1 MPPNLLATRRGRL
14 GAFFALYVT
23 EGIPLGFA
31 ITAIATYLRRLDVS
45 PTEIGA
51 FVGSF
56 YLPWSFKWAFGPVV
70 DVFRSVRFG
79 HYRAW
84 IVAMQ
89 VLMALSLTSLV
100 MLDLPQQLALF
111 TGLLLLHNTFGAV
124 QDVAIDALACNTLA
138 ENERGLANGLMFAGA
153 ALGQAIGGSGV
164 LMLTPYTGFQSTFFF
179 VGLAILA
186 VTGLVVLP
194 MKEVVVAAAATA
206 RDGAA
211 QTGRGLAHVLGEMR
225 QFSVAAF
232 RAFLGSR
239 GAYAGVL
246 FCLLPA
252 GAMSLGLAL
261 QSNLSVELGFDDAQ
275 VASLTLW
282 STLVSGASMVLGGW
296 MSDRLGR
303 RRTLAVYT
311 ALMSLPC
318 LYLAW
323 MLSAQGHVMPRPASA
338 RELDPVLVQAM
349 WVATMAYNVF
359 MGLQYGTRTAA
370 MMDVTDPRVAGT
382 QFTAYMALS
391 NLAIATSA
399 TWQGVAIDAWGYPT
413 TLLID
418 AALGL
423 LGLALLPLLK
433 PAAASAPQADDAP
446 VRRAR
451 ALALGLGLVCL
462 VWLPFFRHA
471 EWGGAARPILDTLFT
486 VGFVAGL
493 LVLLAGKVLMPSA
506 PALRWAPWV
515 AAGLLVLALRNHLAK
530 LAGLWTWAEPLPQLG
545 QAVLIVCAVTAAVQ
559 LQRLS
564 RQTWGDMA
572 VRADARTGA

>member
-1 MPPNLLATRRGRL
+1 MLPNLLATRRGRL

-31 ITAIATYLRRLDVS
+31 VTAIATYLRRLDVS

-51 FVGSF
+51 FVASF

-70 DVFRSVRFG
+70 DVFRSARFG

-84 IVAMQ
+84 IIAMQ
-89 VLMALSLTSLV
+89 LLMAASLSGLV
-100 MLDLPQQLALF
+100 LLDLPQQLALF
-111 TGLLLLHNTFGAV
+111 TALLFVHNTFGAV

-153 ALGQAIGGSGV
+153 SLGQAIGGSGV
-164 LMLTPYTGFQSTFFF
+164 LMLTPYTGFQPTFFF
-179 VGLAILA
+179 VGLAILS

-194 MKEVVVAAAATA
+194 MKEAVAEAAASAA
-206 RDGAA
+206 AGAA
-211 QTGRGLAHVLGEMR
+211 RVRRGAGEVMAEMR
-225 QFSVAAF
+225 QFSVQAF

-239 GAYAGVL
+239 GAFAGVL

-261 QSNLSVELGFDDAQ
+261 QSNLSVELGFNDAQ
-275 VASLTLW
+275 VAAITLW
-282 STLVSGASMVLGGW
+282 STIASGLAMVLGGW
-296 MSDRLGR
+296 LSDRLGR

-323 MLSAQGHVMPRPASA
+323 MLSAQGHVMPKPAGA
-338 RELDPVLVQAM
+338 RTLEPVLVQAM
-349 WVATMAYNVF
+349 WIATMAYNVF

-370 MMDVTDPRVAGT
+370 MMDVTNPRVAGT

-391 NLAIATSA
+391 NVAIATSA
-399 TWQGVAIDAWGYPT
+399 SWQGIAIDAWGYPI

-418 AALGL
+418 AAVGL

-433 PAAASAPQADDAP
+433 PTPAGAVQHADAP
-446 VRRAR
+446 AQRAR
-451 ALALGLGLVCL
+451 SLALGLALACL
-462 VWLPFFRHA
+462 AWMAFRA
-471 EWGGAARPILDTLFT
+471 QPAWGGKARPILETLFT
-486 VGFVAGL
+486 LGFVAAL
-493 LVLLAGKVLMPSA
+493 LVLLAGRVLMQGA

-515 AAGLLVLALRNHLAK
+515 ALGLLVLALRNPLAK
-530 LAGLWTWAEPLPQLG
+530 LLGPLPWPALAPQLG
-545 QAVLIVCAVTAAVQ
+545 QALLIVLAVAAAVQ

-564 RQTWGDMA
+564 RLAWGGMEEPA
-572 VRADARTGA
+572 QAQAQA

>member
-1 MPPNLLATRRGRL
+1 MLPNLLASRRGRL

-31 ITAIATYLRRLDVS
+31 VTAIATYLRRLDVS
-45 PTEIGA
+45 PTEIGL
-51 FVGSF
+51 FVASF
-56 YLPWSFKWAFGPVV
+56 YVPWSFKWAFGPVV
-70 DVFRSVRFG
+70 DVFRSARFG

-84 IVAMQ
+84 IIAMQ
-89 VLMALSLTSLV
+89 VLMALSLSGLV
-100 MLDLPQQLALF
+100 VLDLPKQLALF
-111 TGLLLLHNTFGAV
+111 TTLLLVHNTFGAA

-153 ALGQAIGGSGV
+153 SLGQAIGGAGV
-164 LMLTPYTGFQSTFFF
+164 LMLTPYTGFQPTFLF
-179 VGLAILA
+179 VGLAILT

-194 MKEVVVAAAATA
+194 MKEAVVAAAASA
-206 RDGAA
+206 QHGAQQA
-211 QTGRGLAHVLGEMR
+211 SRGLAQVLGEM
-225 QFSVAAF
+225 QAFSVSAF

-261 QSNLSVELGFDDAQ
+261 QSNLSVELGFNDAQ
-275 VASLTLW
+275 VATLTLW
-282 STLVSGASMVLGGW
+282 STLVSGVSMVLGGW
-296 MSDRLGR
+296 LSDRLGR

-323 MLSAQGHVMPRPASA
+323 VLWGQGHVMPRAASA
-338 RELDPVLVQAM
+338 RQLDPVLVQAL

-391 NLAIATSA
+391 NVAIATAA
-399 TWQGVAIDAWGYPT
+399 TWQGIAIDAWGYPI
-413 TLLID
+413 TLMVD
-418 AALGL
+418 AAVGL
-423 LGLALLPLLK
+423 LGLLLLPLIR
-433 PAAASAPQADDAP
+433 PARRAEDDGAP

-451 ALALGLGLVCL
+451 TLCLGLGVLTL
-462 VWLPFFRHA
+462 LWLPLQA
-471 EWGGAARPILDTLFT
+471 VSGGEGGLRSILDTLFT
-486 VGFVAGL
+486 LVFVAGA
-493 LVLLAGKVLMPSA
+493 LVLLAGRAMSREGGA
-506 PALRWAPWV
+506 WARWAPW
-515 AAGLLVLALRNHLAK
+515 AALGMAALALRRFWPVPAAPHGGPMLA
-530 LAGLWTWAEPLPQLG
+530 LAALVLLG
-545 QAVLIVCAVTAAVQ
+545 AVL
-559 LQRLS
+559 LLWGS
-564 RQTWGDMA
+564 RQPWTGMA
-572 VRADARTGA
+572 PSDGPAR